1 MIVYT
6 KNPTGSTKKLLDLI
20 SEFSKVVEYKVN
32 IQESMALL
40 YTSNEQP
47 ERETK
52 KEIPFTIA
60 KTTKKIPRNKFNH
73 RGKRP
78 VLGKL

>member
-1 MIVYT
+1 MIVYIE
-6 KNPTGSTKKLLDLI
+6 NPINSIKILFDLI
-20 SEFSKVVEYKVN
+20 SEFNKITGYKVN